1 MDIIDL
7 EVGSST
13 VAQLFKLPQHII
25 DYLWER
31 IEVAKKK
38 SICVKEMLAG
48 NISQS
53 YHLDD
58 PQNLIVHN
66 LFDILHNNS
75 RMSEFIKSEINKI
88 YDRTDYENQNHVEP
102 YLLNMWVN
110 FQKRGEFQPLHT
122 HKGIFSFV
130 IWMEIPYHH
139 NDESDL
145 SFTKGTM
152 NGVTGNFSFVYSL
165 DQSREVLPH
174 IIRLSPVM
182 NGYCCFFPSDL
193 SHQVYPFYTS
203 NKDRI
208 SISGNIACRRTLE

>member
-7 EVGSST
+7 EVGPLS

-38 SICVKEMLAG
+38 SNCAKEKLAG
-48 NISQS
+48 NISKS
-53 YHLDD
+53 YFLDD
-58 PQNLIVHN
+58 PQNLIVCN
-66 LFDILHNNS
+66 LLDIFHNNF
-75 RMSEFIKSEINKI
+75 RMSEFIKREIRNI
-88 YDRTDYENQNHVEP
+88 YHRTDYENTFTLEP

-110 FQKRGEFQPLHT
+110 FQKRGEFQPLHAHT
-122 HKGIFSFV
+122 GVFSFV

-152 NGVTGNFSFVYSL
+152 NDVAGNFSFAYSPN
-165 DQSREVLPH
+165 QSREVVSR
-174 IIRLSPVM
+174 IIRLSPDM
-182 NGYCCFFPSDL
+182 NGWGCFFPSGL

-208 SISGNIACRRTLE
+208 SISGNIAYRRRI